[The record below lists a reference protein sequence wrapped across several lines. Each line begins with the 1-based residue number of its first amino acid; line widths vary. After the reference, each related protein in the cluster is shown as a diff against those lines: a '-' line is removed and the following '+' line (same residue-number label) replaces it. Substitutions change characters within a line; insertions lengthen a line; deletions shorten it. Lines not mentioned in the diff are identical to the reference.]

1 MIQALSPLR
10 GESPFLLQPP
20 IFSSHAVQK
29 SADQLIQDLL
39 AGNLDL
45 SHASPQDEQLDQ
57 LSQQLE
63 QSYDLSAET
72 IQASWVK
79 HKSQIQAATGIK
91 LTDDQLVAILGPRVT
106 M

>member
-1 MIQALSPLR
+1 
-10 GESPFLLQPP
+10 
-20 IFSSHAVQK
+20 
-29 SADQLIQDLL
+29 LL

-45 SHASPQDEQLDQ
+45 SHASPEDEQLDQ

-79 HKSQIQAATGIK
+79 YKSQIQAATGIK
-91 LTDDQLVAILGPRVT
+91 LTDDQLVAMSGGKGNHVKLTQTQTVQIMIRAL
-106 M
+106 